1 MLDRI
6 FAFTWIFLF
15 VCFVLSLIFIMFFLI
30 KKILESDKEYKL
42 AQQKVKD
49 IMEMYDKRSIN
60 K

>member
-30 KKILESDKEYKL
+30 KKILESDEEYKL
-42 AQQKVKD
+42 AQQKVKVM
-49 IMEMYDKRSIN
+49 MEMYDKRSID

>member
-15 VCFVLSLIFIMFFLI
+15 VCFVLSIIFIMFSLI

-42 AQQKVKD
+42 AQQKFKVM
-49 IMEMYDKRSIN
+49 MEMYDKRSIDQ
-60 K
+60 

>member
-42 AQQKVKD
+42 AQQKVKVM
-49 IMEMYDKRSIN
+49 MEMYDKRSID